1 MKKIFKMGL
10 VCISLLLLCG
20 CDKFGNKIIYTT
32 TYPIEYLTDRL
43 YKEHSSIVSIYPDG
57 SNPSEYQLTDK
68 QITTF
73 SDGDLF
79 IYNGTTNER
88 EIAKTF
94 SNTNR
99 KLKAID
105 AAYGLKYTYGIEEL
119 WLSPSNYLMLAA
131 NIKNN
136 IKEQIG
142 TKYINE
148 EIDNKYKEL
157 ENELSVMDAN
167 LRSVATKAKNQG
179 KNTIVASTNTFK
191 YLENYGFSVISL
203 EDYPIGSSA
212 LAGLKGKFS
221 GGTYKYVFVESNET
235 TNDVIQEIVSS
246 GGTAVVVN
254 MMNTLTE
261 ASRKNNDNYFTIM
274 NNYIGDIKNA
284 VN

>member
-1 MKKIFKMGL
+1 MKKIIKMGL
-10 VCISLLLLCG
+10 FCISLLLICG
-20 CDKFGNKIIYTT
+20 CDKFGNKTIYTT
-32 TYPIEYLTDRL
+32 TYPIEYLVDRL
-43 YKEHSSIVSIYPDG
+43 YKDHSSIVSIYPDG

-68 QITTF
+68 QISTF
-73 SDGDLF
+73 SNGDLF

-88 EIAKTF
+88 QLAKTF

-99 KLKAID
+99 KLKVID

-131 NIKNN
+131 NIKNS

-167 LRSVATKAKNQG
+167 LRSIATKAKNQG

-203 EDYPIGSSA
+203 DDYPIGSSA

-221 GGTYKYVFVESNET
+221 AGTIKYIFVESNET
-235 TNDVIQEIVSS
+235 TNDAIQEIVSS
-246 GGTAVVVN
+246 GGTVVVVN